1 VDDDGSGTGRWFDP
15 STLALPEVDRRI
27 ALALSGALALVVA
40 FRLVSLPSVY
50 QDGAV
55 VLTGNDPYFYRY
67 LVEQLQSTPDVSPGS
82 LPDRAANGEPLLV
95 VTLWLASEL
104 VGGPVGAAGQV
115 LAWYPVLAAVILG
128 LLTYAM
134 TTLATDDRRI
144 GLAAVVLLA
153 VVPGFALRTSLGFA
167 NHYAFDYVWL
177 ALTAL
182 SLTVVASERRLSR
195 LTGLAAVGVGVGVAG
210 QTLAW
215 DASPLLLIALGGFLA
230 ADALVAVRNDRSPL
244 VTGDPI
250 IAGVGGATIVVW
262 TVHSTLG
269 WHTDLVASAPAL
281 LLVGGVVVVT
291 AGEFA
296 HRVDAPVAALA
307 GAEVA
312 AGVGGLGALAVFRP
326 DYWSQIEWGVTRR
339 LIRNDGIAEVQGLF
353 GDSFGWLLLFGL
365 VLVLALPYMAWGT
378 HRALE
383 DRRWL
388 PPAVYGWY
396 FFVLAALQVR
406 FVGELA
412 AFAALF
418 AGLGFVHLAERVD
431 VARRP
436 APLTG
441 DRISAFSIPDSR
453 QLGALAVLFL
463 LVGGLGMLQVPVK
476 VSQVTISEERHA
488 TAEWMADYSEERGW
502 EYPENYVF
510 SSWGENRH
518 YNYFVSG
525 ESQSYAFARNNYAD
539 FVFGTNGSTWY
550 DRLEGRTGFVV
561 TTANAP
567 SQAGTLGHQLHGAYG
582 SRTANASALGHYRA
596 VYTSNSGEYT
606 VFTLVPG
613 AVIQG
618 TADQNETLTV
628 TTSVSI
634 EGTAFDYETRAET
647 DANGNFGVRVPY
659 PGEYD
664 VGNRSVT
671 VAESDVTEGIT
682 VDAG

>member
-104 VGGPVGAAGQV
+104 VGGSVGAAGQV

-365 VLVLALPYMAWGT
+365 VLVLALPYMA
-378 HRALE
+378 
-383 DRRWL
+383 
-388 PPAVYGWY
+388 
-396 FFVLAALQVR
+396 
-406 FVGELA
+406 
-412 AFAALF
+412 
-418 AGLGFVHLAERVD
+418 
-431 VARRP
+431 
-436 APLTG
+436 
-441 DRISAFSIPDSR
+441 
-453 QLGALAVLFL
+453 
-463 LVGGLGMLQVPVK
+463 
-476 VSQVTISEERHA
+476 
-488 TAEWMADYSEERGW
+488 
-502 EYPENYVF
+502 
-510 SSWGENRH
+510 
-518 YNYFVSG
+518 
-525 ESQSYAFARNNYAD
+525 
-539 FVFGTNGSTWY
+539 
-550 DRLEGRTGFVV
+550 
-561 TTANAP
+561 
-567 SQAGTLGHQLHGAYG
+567 
-582 SRTANASALGHYRA
+582 
-596 VYTSNSGEYT
+596 
-606 VFTLVPG
+606 
-613 AVIQG
+613 
-618 TADQNETLTV
+618 
-628 TTSVSI
+628 
-634 EGTAFDYETRAET
+634 
-647 DANGNFGVRVPY
+647 
-659 PGEYD
+659 
-664 VGNRSVT
+664 
-671 VAESDVTEGIT
+671 
-682 VDAG
+682 